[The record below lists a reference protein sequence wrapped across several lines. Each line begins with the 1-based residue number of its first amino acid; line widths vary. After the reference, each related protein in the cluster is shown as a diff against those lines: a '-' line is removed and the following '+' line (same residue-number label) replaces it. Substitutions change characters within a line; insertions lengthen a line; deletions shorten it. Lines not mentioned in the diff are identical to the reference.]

1 MTQFVSPRIFTE
13 DVDALIA
20 FYEGVTGIKA
30 GRLHPLFGELTT
42 DLGTVAIASVET
54 VGIIGAGSAEAAAN
68 RSVSLDFLVDDVDAL
83 LPRLRELVT
92 EFVSGPTD
100 LPWGNRSVLFRD
112 PDGNLVN
119 FFTPTTPEAR
129 KRFGRS

>member
-13 DVDALIA
+13 DVDALIE
-20 FYEGVTGIKA
+20 FYESITGIA
-30 GRLHPLFGELTT
+30 AQRLHPLFGELAT
-42 DLGTVAIASVET
+42 DLGTVAIASVKT

-83 LPRLRELVT
+83 LPRLREIVK

-129 KRFGRS
+129 KRFGLS